1 VKSKE
6 TETGTGLNI
15 FRDAVSGFSNV
26 NQTNMQTFGNLE
38 NAKMELEKIEVSY

>member
-6 TETGTGLNI
+6 TETGTGLNV